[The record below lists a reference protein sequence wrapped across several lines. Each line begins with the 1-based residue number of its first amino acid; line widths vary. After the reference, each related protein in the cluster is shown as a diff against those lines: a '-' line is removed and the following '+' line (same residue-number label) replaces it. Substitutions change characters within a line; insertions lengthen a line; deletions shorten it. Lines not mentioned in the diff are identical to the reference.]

1 MKTLVLVKQVPNTD
15 SPFRINSAG
24 TWVDESNLTYGLNNY
39 DRYALEETLRLKDA
53 GKATEVVALTV
64 GPERAASALRTCLA
78 TGADRAVHIKDDA
91 LAAAD
96 PLSVARVI
104 VAAIKD
110 EGFSLILCGLQADD
124 DNYMQIGPFVAR
136 LLDRPC
142 ATAAMSLELREG
154 TMRVE
159 RELENNRLQIVDL
172 TLPAVVT
179 VQTGI
184 NEPRYASLKGIMAA
198 KKKEIK
204 VLALADLKLS
214 ASEIAASE
222 GRFRTVRLATPPKGK
237 GAEMLAGPADAIAKE
252 LVKRIKEKTGV
263 I

>member
-1 MKTLVLVKQVPNTD
+1 
-15 SPFRINSAG
+15 
-24 TWVDESNLTYGLNNY
+24 
-39 DRYALEETLRLKDA
+39 
-53 GKATEVVALTV
+53 TEVVALTV

-91 LAAAD
+91 LGAAD

-110 EGFSLILCGLQADD
+110 EGSSLTLCGLQADD

-142 ATAAMSLELREG
+142 ATAAMSLDLREG

-172 TLPAVVT
+172 TLPSVVT

-184 NEPRYASLKGIMAA
+184 NEPRYASLKGIKDA
-198 KKKEIK
+198 KQEENKC
-204 VLALADLKLS
+204 
-214 ASEIAASE
+214 
-222 GRFRTVRLATPPKGK
+222 
-237 GAEMLAGPADAIAKE
+237 
-252 LVKRIKEKTGV
+252 
-263 I
+263 

>member
-15 SPFRINSAG
+15 SSFRINSAG

-53 GKATEVVALTV
+53 GKATEVVALSV

-142 ATAAMSLELREG
+142 ATAALRPEPQDG
-154 TMRVE
+154 APGRVG
-159 RELENNRLQIVDL
+159 RRAENNRL
-172 TLPAVVT
+172 
-179 VQTGI
+179 
-184 NEPRYASLKGIMAA
+184 
-198 KKKEIK
+198 
-204 VLALADLKLS
+204 
-214 ASEIAASE
+214 
-222 GRFRTVRLATPPKGK
+222 
-237 GAEMLAGPADAIAKE
+237 
-252 LVKRIKEKTGV
+252 
-263 I
+263 